1 MSEIIQVPGAAH
13 VLINSGG
20 SSALQG
26 LGYTENGAEVR
37 EELLAG
43 DIPGDQ
49 NGGDQG
55 PPIDIQKFGLIGHV
69 HLEMSKFDLAV
80 AQYVIAKSNPNGGI
94 ATGQGVSPTPGN
106 LIFSNTDYFRLLL
119 FPAVNA
125 SFVRNFLI
133 AVPREAHTYNLGTK
147 YARFITDWI
156 CYPPLGGGTY
166 WNLTFV

>member
-1 MSEIIQVPGAAH
+1 MAEIIQIPGPCHILLNTGA
-13 VLINSGG
+13 

-69 HLEMSKFDLAV
+69 HLEMSKWDAAV
-80 AQYVIAKSNPNGGI
+80 AAYVMAKSNPNGSI
-94 ATGQGVSPTPGN
+94 PTAAGVSPTPGG

-119 FPAVNA
+119 FP
-125 SFVRNFLI
+125 SLSLPRNFLI
-133 AVPREAHTYNLGTK
+133 AVPREAHTYNLGTR
-147 YARFITDWI
+147 YARLIADFI
-156 CYPPLGGGTY
+156 CYPPLGGGVY
-166 WNLTFV
+166 WNTTTS